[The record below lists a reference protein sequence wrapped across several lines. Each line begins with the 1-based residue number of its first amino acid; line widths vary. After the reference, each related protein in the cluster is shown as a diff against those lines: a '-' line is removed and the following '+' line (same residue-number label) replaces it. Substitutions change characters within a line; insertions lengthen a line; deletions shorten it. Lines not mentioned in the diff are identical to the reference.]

1 MGNSHDFLPFSVDHH
16 FQLALA
22 NGCFWD
28 HKILGLDSGPT
39 VASEFLSQGDSEIT
53 ADPITESERPCG
65 QILFVIH
72 ICAISPSELSL
83 GKILGGGE

>member
-1 MGNSHDFLPFSVDHH
+1 M
-16 FQLALA
+16 
-22 NGCFWD
+22 
-28 HKILGLDSGPT
+28 
-39 VASEFLSQGDSEIT
+39 ASEFLSQGDSEIT